1 MALVRYLK
9 DSSYDNDFYVY
20 LEPKC
25 HLGELGQIHNSN
37 PEINSTPTK
46 IKIQRK
52 RSAEHV
58 STVYDSVFNLPDTSL
73 FDSVDFEDGED
84 LGNCGARCDLHESQC
99 DFFATSETK
108 CYFGSYS
115 LTDGETVGDSDN
127 VNQIKT
133 YHKSGKYDFNLI
145 DLNRASNFS

>member
-1 MALVRYLK
+1 M
-9 DSSYDNDFYVY
+9 Y

-25 HLGELGQIHNSN
+25 HLGELDQIHNSN

-84 LGNCGARCDLHESQC
+84 LGNCGARQRYTYRVLQTIQMKLRAVC
-99 DFFATSETK
+99 
-108 CYFGSYS
+108 FG
-115 LTDGETVGDSDN
+115 
-127 VNQIKT
+127 Q
-133 YHKSGKYDFNLI
+133 H
-145 DLNRASNFS
+145 

>member
-1 MALVRYLK
+1 M
-9 DSSYDNDFYVY
+9 Y

-84 LGNCGARCDLHESQC
+84 LGNCGARQR
-99 DFFATSETK
+99 
-108 CYFGSYS
+108 Y
-115 LTDGETVGDSDN
+115 
-127 VNQIKT
+127 T
-133 YHKSGKYDFNLI
+133 YRVLQTIQMKLIWQSGPFWAVLKL
-145 DLNRASNFS
+145 L